1 MNEQERRDYVKK
13 ERMAN
18 QFAMDILMP
27 KKLILLAL
35 EHVKKTEPPSR
46 KRYEAEKIK
55 RARIVDIAEL
65 MSVSEILLT
74 HRIKQLKINILKE
87 D

>member
-1 MNEQERRDYVKK
+1 MTEQERREYIKK

-18 QFAMDILMP
+18 QFAIDILMP
-27 KKLILLAL
+27 RKLILLSL

-46 KRYEAEKIK
+46 KYYEAEKIK
-55 RARIVDIAEL
+55 RARIVDIAER
-65 MSVSEILLT
+65 MTVSEPLLT
-74 HRIKQLKINILKE
+74 HRIKQLKIDILKE

>member
-1 MNEQERRDYVKK
+1 MNEQERKGYTKK

-18 QFAMDILMP
+18 QFAIDILMP

-35 EHVKKTEPPSR
+35 DHVKKTEPPSR
-46 KRYEAEKIK
+46 KQYPAETIK

-74 HRIKQLKINILKE
+74 HRIKQLEIDILKE

>member
-1 MNEQERRDYVKK
+1 MNEQEQRDYIKK

-35 EHVKKTEPPSR
+35 EHVKKTEHPSR
-46 KRYEAEKIK
+46 KHETKEQIR
-55 RARIVDIAEL
+55 RHRIADIAEL
-65 MSVSEILLT
+65 MSVSEISLT
-74 HRIKQLKINILKE
+74 HRIEQLDIDI
-87 D
+87 

>member
-1 MNEQERRDYVKK
+1 MNEQEQRDYIKK

-18 QFAMDILMP
+18 QFAIDILMP

-35 EHVKKTEPPSR
+35 DRVKKTEPPSC
-46 KRYEAEKIK
+46 KYETKEQIK
-55 RARIVDIAEL
+55 RHRIADIAEL

-74 HRIKQLKINILKE
+74 HRIEQLNI
-87 D
+87 DI

>member
-1 MNEQERRDYVKK
+1 MNEQEQRDYIKK

-35 EHVKKTEPPSR
+35 EHVKKTEPSSR
-46 KRYEAEKIK
+46 KYETKEKI
-55 RARIVDIAEL
+55 RRHRIADIAEL
-65 MSVSEILLT
+65 MSVSEVLLT
-74 HRIKQLKINILKE
+74 HRIEQLDIDI
-87 D
+87 